1 MKPHDTQAFIDEA
14 AKKAVD
20 VLKEVFSQRLVMAAL
35 YGSAVTGTYA
45 KEVSDINILAAV
57 SSLTAED
64 LNRTASLGKKK
75 LSSYRI
81 TPLVLT
87 VEELENSSDVFPVEY
102 LEIKETMK
110 LLYGSS
116 LFDSIDP
123 GRQNIRHQV
132 ETMTRG
138 ALNALRQIILLSSE
152 SSRTLSRE
160 LKSWSGRQLP
170 LLKALLRL
178 SENKP
183 DPQRY
188 VEQAEELLGCSLDSL
203 KQVKSLRDGS
213 ISREK
218 LKQLALSLEADYA
231 RMAEAVDAFETN

>member
-1 MKPHDTQAFIDEA
+1 
-14 AKKAVD
+14 
-20 VLKEVFSQRLVMAAL
+20 MAAL

-138 ALNALRQIILLSSE
+138 ALNALRQIILLSSG
-152 SSRTLSRE
+152 SGRTFSQE
-160 LKSWSGRQLP
+160 LRSWSGRQMP

-178 SENKP
+178 SEKKP

-203 KQVKSLRDGS
+203 KRVKSLREGN
-213 ISREK
+213 ISRE
-218 LKQLALSLEADYA
+218 LLSQLALSLESDYA
-231 RMAEAVDAFETN
+231 RMAEAVDAFETH

>member
-14 AKKAVD
+14 AQKAVD

-57 SSLTAED
+57 SSLTSDD
-64 LNRTASLGKKK
+64 LSRTASLGKKGF
-75 LSSYRI
+75 SSYRI

-110 LLYGSS
+110 LLYGRS

-152 SSRTLSRE
+152 SSRTLSQE
-160 LKSWSGRQLP
+160 LKSWSGRQMP

-178 SENKP
+178 SEHTP

-203 KQVKSLRDGS
+203 KQVKSLREGN

>member
-57 SSLTAED
+57 SFLTAED
-64 LNRTASLGKKK
+64 LSRTASMGKKK

-81 TPLVLT
+81 TPLLLT

-152 SSRTLSRE
+152 SSRTLSQE
-160 LKSWSGRQLP
+160 LRSWSGRQLP

-178 SENKP
+178 SENRP

-203 KQVKSLRDGS
+203 KQVKSLREGS